1 MYKYT
6 TLNPHLKS
14 YTNSIFI
21 VNYRN
26 KLIVE
31 FLYLHMRKNLYLTSC
46 FIFSLLV
53 SSCTSIESNTF
64 VVKGT
69 TDHDNGKSIYRIKAG
84 PNGQP
89 ITIDS
94 TKIVDG
100 SFELKGSV
108 DQVDVNFLFLEGVN
122 GNVPIVIEDG
132 FIETQIYKDSI
143 NLSEVGGT
151 PSNDDLSTYRVSTQS
166 FAEKMKTLVAEINQ
180 ANSLGD
186 NILAEDLTSE
196 YRIVEQ
202 NLSKYEKDFM
212 NSNPK
217 SYIAALI
224 LERLIST
231 KALSSSDAKPVYD
244 NFDPM
249 IQNSVSGKKIA
260 SILNQPRNPTAI
272 GEKAPVFEG
281 PSPSGDLINLESV
294 RGKVTIIDFWASWCR
309 PCRIEN
315 PNLVRLYKRMHDKGL
330 EIVGVSLDR
339 NKASWERAIKD
350 DGLGWNHISNL
361 QYWKDPIAV
370 LYGVRSIP
378 AAFVLNKD
386 GVIVAKNLRGAQLD
400 AKIEELLGQ

>member
-1 MYKYT
+1 M
-6 TLNPHLKS
+6 KS
-14 YTNSIFI
+14 YVNSIFI

-31 FLYLHMRKNLYLTSC
+31 FVYLHMKKNVFLTFC
-46 FIFSLLV
+46 FIFYLFV

-64 VVKGT
+64 VIKGT

-94 TKIVDG
+94 TKISDG

-108 DQVDVNFLFLEGVN
+108 DQVDVNFLFLEGIN
-122 GNVPIVIEDG
+122 GNIPIVIEEG
-132 FIETQIYKDSI
+132 IIETKIYKDSI
-143 NLSEVGGT
+143 NVSNIGGT
-151 PSNDDLSTYRVSTQS
+151 PSNEDLSTYRLSTQG
-166 FAEKMKTLVAEINQ
+166 FAETMKTLVAEINE

-186 NILAEDLTSE
+186 NILAEDMTSE
-196 YRIVEQ
+196 YRTVEQ
-202 NLSKYEKDFM
+202 NLRTYERDFM

-231 KALSSSDAKPVYD
+231 KALSSSEAKTVYD
-244 NFDPM
+244 NFDPK
-249 IQNSVSGKKIA
+249 IQSSVSGKKIA

-281 PSPSGDLINLESV
+281 PSPKGDLVNLESV
-294 RGKVTIIDFWASWCR
+294 KGKVTIIDFWASWCR

-330 EIVGVSLDR
+330 EIVGVSLDK

-350 DGLGWNHISNL
+350 DGLSWNHVSNL